1 MSVGTQAVTQTSCA
15 RRAAVLGGTGSVGGE
30 IVKGLLSRN
39 WESIVLLNRRKI
51 GNESFKNSG
60 DVTKIHEFEID
71 MSKGPEEFE
80 KSCSEILK
88 QEEINALFIAMGV
101 GAASKV
107 DEETLRN
114 VDCTLPN
121 ACAKASRQVSSVK
134 HVSLLTAVN
143 ADANAVPATH
153 NWGGLI
159 PRTAAGRGLYNQIKG
174 QIEENI
180 YSLSFPSFSTF
191 RPATL
196 IGSQHTPKTFACI
209 ATVLD
214 GLAPVKYKLS
224 KIDVL
229 GSAMVFDAEKKLDS
243 MVDGVYDIF
252 EGDKLHSLY
261 KELQI
266 SDGVEGSEAK

>member
-1 MSVGTQAVTQTSCA
+1 MSIGTQVLANPG
-15 RRAAVLGGTGSVGGE
+15 RRAAVLGGTGAVGGE
-30 IVKGLLSRN
+30 IVKSLLSRN

-51 GNESFKNSG
+51 GNELFKDSG
-60 DVTKIHEFEID
+60 DVTKIQEFEID

-88 QEEINALFIAMGV
+88 QEDVNALFIAMGV

-114 VDCTLPN
+114 VDVTLPN
-121 ACAKASRQVSSVK
+121 ACAKAAKEVSSIK
-134 HVSLLTAVN
+134 HVSLLSAVN

-159 PRTAAGRGLYNQIKG
+159 PRTAAGGGLHKQVKG

-180 YSLSFPSFSTF
+180 QSLSFPSFSTF

-196 IGSQHTPKTFACI
+196 IGTPHTPKSFACI
-209 ATVLD
+209 APLFD
-214 GLAPVKYKLS
+214 GIIPAKYKTS

-229 GSAMVFDAEKKLDS
+229 GNAMVLDAEKKLDS
-243 MVDGVYDIF
+243 TVDGVHEIF
-252 EGDKLHSLY
+252 VGDNLHSLY
-261 KELQI
+261 KELKT
-266 SDGVEGSEAK
+266 SNDS

>member
-1 MSVGTQAVTQTSCA
+1 
-15 RRAAVLGGTGSVGGE
+15 
-30 IVKGLLSRN
+30 
-39 WESIVLLNRRKI
+39 LNRRII

-71 MSKGPEEFE
+71 MSKGPEEFQ

-88 QEEINALFIAMGV
+88 QEEINALFITMGV

-114 VDCTLPN
+114 VDCTLPT
-121 ACAKASRQVSSVK
+121 ACAKAASEVSSVK
-134 HVSLLTAVN
+134 HVSLMTAVG

-153 NWGGLI
+153 NWGGLK
-159 PRTAAGRGLYNQIKG
+159 PRTVAGGGLYNQVKG

-180 YSLSFPSFSTF
+180 HSLSFSSFSTF

-196 IGSQHTPKTFACI
+196 IGTPHTPKALVCMTPL
-209 ATVLD
+209 LD
-214 GLAPVKYKLS
+214 GVVPGKYKSS

-229 GSAMVFDAEKKLDS
+229 GTAMVVDAEKKLDS
-243 MVDGVYDIF
+243 MVDGVREIF

-261 KELQI
+261 KEVKIPVDSKGNEKQGEL
-266 SDGVEGSEAK
+266 